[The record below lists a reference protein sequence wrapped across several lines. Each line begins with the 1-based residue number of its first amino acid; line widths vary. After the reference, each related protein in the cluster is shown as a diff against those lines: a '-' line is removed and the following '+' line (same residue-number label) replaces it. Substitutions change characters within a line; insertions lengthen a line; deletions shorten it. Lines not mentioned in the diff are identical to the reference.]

1 MKQLKRREELQKKH
15 YPIWWEIKDSE
26 IQISNR
32 LGKKLS
38 NKHIVYQ
45 TELSFIQDEIAEMR
59 FSGEIC
65 LI

>member
-1 MKQLKRREELQKKH
+1 MKEIKRRKELQKKH
-15 YPIWWEIKDSE
+15 YPIWWEVKDNKIE
-26 IQISNR
+26 ISNR

-38 NKHIVYQ
+38 NKHIVYK
-45 TELSFIQDEIAEMR
+45 TELSFIQDEIAAMK